1 MLRSLQA
8 SSSPSFPYD
17 DVYEI
22 DPAGPDT
29 LVDLGIMRSGEPLT
43 CVRCDQ
49 CPEECFID
57 VEHELDDEGEVC
69 WALGFCPDPGEGSRL
84 IKVDAVRLKTWRV
97 DASALAQCVCKW
109 LDLGSLPASVASGY
123 VWRLGN
129 FTADS
134 YNYKA
139 FMAVG
144 LASPSMPASALESL
158 RSAVKD
164 TLSPLLFTPGNMD
177 TSVDLPQ
184 SVPTLSLTSLICPT
198 QHGLGLNT
206 DALKRHLAFLRG
218 DKELPTPPG
227 YTFSRDYRAV
237 RRLSTDY
244 DLSPRQ
250 AKVIKILHAAWAQG
264 SPRLHHTE
272 ILKDDTATRMRDVF
286 KNKLQVMRDLLTSD
300 KHGYYELSI
309 PKPE

>member
-22 DPAGPDT
+22 DPAGPGT
-29 LVDLGIMRSGEPLT
+29 LVDLGIMRLAEHLT
-43 CVRCDQ
+43 CVRCVQ
-49 CPEECFID
+49 CPEGCFID
-57 VEHELDDEGEVC
+57 VEHEIDGNGEMC
-69 WALGFCPDPGEGSRL
+69 GALGFCPDPGEGSRL
-84 IKVDAVRLKTWRV
+84 IKVDPVRLKTWRV

-109 LDLGSLPASVASGY
+109 LGLQPLPASLASGY
-123 VWRLGN
+123 AWRLGD

-134 YNYKA
+134 WSYKA

-144 LASPSMPASALESL
+144 LASPSMPASALDSL

-164 TLSPLLFTPGNMD
+164 TLSPLVFTPSSMD
-177 TSVDLPQ
+177 TSTDLLQ
-184 SVPTLSLTSLICPT
+184 SVPTVSLTSLLCLE

-206 DALKRHLAFLRG
+206 DALKRHLASLRG

-227 YTFSRDYRAV
+227 YAFSRGYRAV
-237 RRLSTDY
+237 RRLGTDY

-250 AKVIKILHAAWAQG
+250 ANVIKILHVAWAQG

-272 ILKDDTATRMRDVF
+272 ILKDDPATRMRDVF

-300 KHGYYELSI
+300 QHGYYELNI
-309 PKPE
+309 PKP